1 MSRDA
6 RIIREQVDFHDNE
19 FASPK
24 NLRRQDFDLM
34 QVFTQRR
41 RPGSAADEMM

>member
-1 MSRDA
+1 MNRDA

-41 RPGSAADEMM
+41 RGSAADEMM